1 MLRIG
6 SDLDPIDVQPQLQLL
21 VNRRAKLLIHL
32 ATEGSLFDAYSHH
45 DLFCLLSKVR
55 PGEGARLRWSIP

>member
-32 ATEGSLFDAYSHH
+32 ATEGSLFGSDSLLVQ
-45 DLFCLLSKVR
+45 LFTRCR
-55 PGEGARLRWSIP
+55 

>member
-1 MLRIG
+1 ML
-6 SDLDPIDVQPQLQLL
+6 
-21 VNRRAKLLIHL
+21 
-32 ATEGSLFDAYSHH
+32 DAYSHH